1 VKWLTALRRRNRVLF
16 REQRGGVHIIL
27 FTLLSILA
35 TVWMWIV
42 LFNWMLQTVVTD
54 KTKPLID
61 HATHA
66 AALDIDPVQ
75 AAKGLLV
82 WNSTAGTNSFY
93 KYLQLNMKLDSV
105 NNPVVGSYLGQ
116 APVIHVLEFVT
127 NSSYPF
133 VIHRS
138 ITANPSTS
146 LQVTRNVDVT
156 IYGPSIVAIVQ
167 IRQNLI
173 GLGRQEPIVLS
184 SVASVRFR

>member
-1 VKWLTALRRRNRVLF
+1 
-16 REQRGGVHIIL
+16 
-27 FTLLSILA
+27 
-35 TVWMWIV
+35 MWVV

-82 WNSTAGTNSFY
+82 WNRTAGTNSFY

-105 NNPVVGSYLGQ
+105 NNPVVGSYLSQ
-116 APVIHVLEFVT
+116 VPVIHVLEFVT

-156 IYGPSIVAIVQ
+156 IYGPSVLAIVQ